1 MKNPTTKQKLRA
13 VFKAA
18 LLGVA
23 LSLVFTLLASHPP
36 QGGDGLGWCLI
47 FLMPTAILSDTLGFE
62 GTPGGR
68 MISHSDAF
76 MVISNVLLITF
87 VFIVFACFW
96 QFVVKRRGKNQT
108 TENK

>member
-1 MKNPTTKQKLRA
+1 
-13 VFKAA
+13 
-18 LLGVA
+18 
-23 LSLVFTLLASHPP
+23 
-36 QGGDGLGWCLI
+36 
-47 FLMPTAILSDTLGFE
+47 
-62 GTPGGR
+62 

>member
-1 MKNPTTKQKLRA
+1 M
-13 VFKAA
+13 VF
-18 LLGVA
+18 
-23 LSLVFTLLASHPP
+23 F
-36 QGGDGLGWCLI
+36 WCLV

-76 MVISNVLLITF
+76 MVIANVLLITF
-87 VFIVFACFW
+87 VFIVFALFW
-96 QFVVKRRGKNQT
+96 QFVVKGRSKNQS